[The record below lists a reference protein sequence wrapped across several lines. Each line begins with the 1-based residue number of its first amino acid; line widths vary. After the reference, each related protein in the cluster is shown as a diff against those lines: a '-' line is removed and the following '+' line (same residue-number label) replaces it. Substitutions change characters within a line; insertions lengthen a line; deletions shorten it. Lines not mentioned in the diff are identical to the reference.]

1 MRVVGTPALSKPKLS
16 YPLATELPCPY
27 VNAGKCP
34 LPGKVTIRH
43 QNDLPYATR
52 KRSRG
57 RKVSL
62 VQFCAMYRLIFE
74 KARELGMEPVWL
86 KSYPPGV
93 PAEIDIFRFASLKGM
108 LEES

>member
-1 MRVVGTPALSKPKLS
+1 
-16 YPLATELPCPY
+16 
-27 VNAGKCP
+27 
-34 LPGKVTIRH
+34 
-43 QNDLPYATR
+43 
-52 KRSRG
+52 
-57 RKVSL
+57 
-62 VQFCAMYRLIFE
+62 MYRLIFE